1 MQPQN
6 AAKAGTGVS
15 GPDLRIPNRL
25 ASAIGN
31 EAYNERHAAR
41 QRLSRLDAFATWRD
55 NFLDRIDRAKQKPP
69 APVEA
74 QMRWPPDIDEGPADT
89 NGRAFENYDHAGE
102 LMFEEVK
109 QTNPQDQ
116 AFFRLGD
123 QIFAAMVRL
132 AEQRALERDFR
143 RQPPDYGASE
153 ELLMRRARRIARMAR
168 EFRGRSRNEW
178 LELVA
183 IRFPEASLMQQ
194 NLARKLATQ
203 WGIAEGTP

>member
-1 MQPQN
+1 MQTAP
-6 AAKAGTGVS
+6 ARG
-15 GPDLRIPNRL
+15 RL
-25 ASAIGN
+25 ADEKSGVQDN
-31 EAYNERHAAR
+31 VLLCKPQGSPQQKSHAAR
-41 QRLSRLDAFATWRD
+41 QRLDDL
-55 NFLDRIDRAKQKPP
+55 LDRIDRAKQKPP

-74 QMRWPPDIDEGPADT
+74 QMRWPPDMDEGPADT
-89 NGRAFENYDHAGE
+89 NGRAFENYDHAG
-102 LMFEEVK
+102 FEEVK

-123 QIFAAMVRL
+123 QIFAATVRL
-132 AEQRALERDFR
+132 AAQRALERDFR

-203 WGIAEGTP
+203 WGIAEWTP